1 MIKYPRLVMLMA
13 AISLA
18 MASSGQEIIRSTL
31 SSAGSSAYNGGLFI
45 RQTFGQPPATLVF
58 TTEFGI
64 LRQGFQQS
72 VDIPPVTYA
81 PMPDELKPGEL
92 YFRMYPNPARDHV
105 YIDLV
110 DEADNPELI
119 ITDMYGKRVY
129 HRTGLSGPSVSV
141 TLQQFTSGIYFIT
154 VTDQSRRGTQKL
166 IVL

>member
-1 MIKYPRLVMLMA
+1 MTKSTRLLILIAAFLMVIPA
-13 AISLA
+13 Q
-18 MASSGQEIIRSTL
+18 GQEIIRSTL

-64 LRQGFQQS
+64 LRQGFQQH
-72 VDIPPVTYA
+72 VDIQPITSVA
-81 PMPDELKPGEL
+81 LPDDPRPGEF

-105 YIDLV
+105 YIDLI

-119 ITDMYGKRVY
+119 ITNMYGKRVY
-129 HRTGLSGPSVSV
+129 HRTDLSGSSVTV
-141 TLQQFTSGIYFIT
+141 TLQQFSSGIYFIT